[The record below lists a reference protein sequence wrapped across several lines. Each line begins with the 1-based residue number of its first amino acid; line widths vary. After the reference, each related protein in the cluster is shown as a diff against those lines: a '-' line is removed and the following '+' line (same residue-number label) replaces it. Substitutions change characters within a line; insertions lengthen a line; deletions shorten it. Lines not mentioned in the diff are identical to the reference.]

1 MKEKIIE
8 QFNKQFQGSY
18 FDALNNS
25 DQKTIEQI
33 KNFISQALDQYADCK
48 IKECLPRRKP
58 MGVFSFVLR
67 GEELEMYMRYK
78 GFNDC
83 IDQILLNKDKK

>member
-33 KNFISQALDQYADCK
+33 KNFISQALDQYADWK
-48 IKECLPRRKP
+48 IRECLPEKID
-58 MGVFSFVLR
+58 VNNNSFDFEIAC
-67 GEELEMYMRYK
+67 GH
-78 GFNDC
+78 NAC
-83 IDQILLNKDKK
+83 IDQILSNKDKK